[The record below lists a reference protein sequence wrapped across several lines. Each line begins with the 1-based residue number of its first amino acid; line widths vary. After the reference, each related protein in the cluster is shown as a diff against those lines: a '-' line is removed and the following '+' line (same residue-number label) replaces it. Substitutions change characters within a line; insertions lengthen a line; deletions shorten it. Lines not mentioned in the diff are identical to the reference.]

1 MFGIYGVQKRLNYLI
16 GRGFFLRKLYY
27 FSSNEALWIR
37 LCCTS
42 LEEREERK
50 LLKYSLKRHC
60 KKDESWPIR
69 SANAV
74 FYVEKKIVVLSDQKA
89 PTMFCYCPTSL
100 SICPPFGIFG
110 AFPYFI
116 KVTHAVFSDR
126 DKRKKVG
133 KKDFPCRSEN
143 GMK

>member
-1 MFGIYGVQKRLNYLI
+1 
-16 GRGFFLRKLYY
+16 
-27 FSSNEALWIR
+27 
-37 LCCTS
+37 
-42 LEEREERK
+42 
-50 LLKYSLKRHC
+50 
-60 KKDESWPIR
+60 
-69 SANAV
+69 
-74 FYVEKKIVVLSDQKA
+74 
-89 PTMFCYCPTSL
+89 MFCYCPTSL

-143 GMK
+143 AKYMIEEAAKGRSLVFHVGDISYARGYVRKSF

>member
-1 MFGIYGVQKRLNYLI
+1 
-16 GRGFFLRKLYY
+16 
-27 FSSNEALWIR
+27 
-37 LCCTS
+37 
-42 LEEREERK
+42 
-50 LLKYSLKRHC
+50 
-60 KKDESWPIR
+60 
-69 SANAV
+69 
-74 FYVEKKIVVLSDQKA
+74 
-89 PTMFCYCPTSL
+89 MFCYCPTSL

-143 GMK
+143 ATSSPGRFSLALGAGRPQSQGKAPWGRGCGKCNEIDSVKEENVVMTKPITLSWL

>member
-1 MFGIYGVQKRLNYLI
+1 MANQKRE
-16 GRGFFLRKLYY
+16 RCFLRG
-27 FSSNEALWIR
+27 
-37 LCCTS
+37 
-42 LEEREERK
+42 
-50 LLKYSLKRHC
+50 
-60 KKDESWPIR
+60 
-69 SANAV
+69 
-74 FYVEKKIVVLSDQKA
+74 KKIVVLSDQKA

-133 KKDFPCRSEN
+133 KKDFLADRKME
-143 GMK
+143 

>member
-1 MFGIYGVQKRLNYLI
+1 M
-16 GRGFFLRKLYY
+16 GFFCESFIL
-27 FSSNEALWIR
+27 SPQNETLWIR

-42 LEEREERK
+42 LKERK
-50 LLKYSLKRHC
+50 ERKPLKYSLKKHC
-60 KKDESWPIR
+60 KTSLGQSEARTMFFTWK
-69 SANAV
+69 
-74 FYVEKKIVVLSDQKA
+74 KKIVVLSDQKA
-89 PTMFCYCPTSL
+89 PTMFCYCPTSS